1 MRVLE
6 SHWLTKLWTTMMCCQ
21 ASLCILIGGESWC
34 SSTPK
39 NLQQQ
44 INLQISVNG
53 QGLKL
58 TNFILVNKFK
68 KAIPQCV
75 WQCSIEPCQLSS
87 LMSALDGF
95 HHFVS
100 SFVARNPNGQSFSL
114 IFKSK
119 VSFWTT
125 EVCNF
130 KNYAKWVISGYFWQ
144 SKCHKR
150 YLGTSRIS
158 PEYKCQHVL

>member
-1 MRVLE
+1 M
-6 SHWLTKLWTTMMCCQ
+6 KCCQ
-21 ASLCILIGGESWC
+21 ASLRILIGLESWC

-58 TNFILVNKFK
+58 TNFIFVNKFK

-87 LMSALDGF
+87 SMSALDGF
-95 HHFVS
+95 HHLAP
-100 SFVARNPNGQSFSL
+100 SFVAKNPNGLTLMDHTILYNFLLLGIQTAYA
-114 IFKSK
+114 
-119 VSFWTT
+119 FWTKL
-125 EVCNF
+125 NKLF
-130 KNYAKWVISGYFWQ
+130 HSGSGSAALSHASSAHQ
-144 SKCHKR
+144 CVHLMGCLR
-150 YLGTSRIS
+150 PGTSWNWLR
-158 PEYKCQHVL
+158 